1 MLEGS
6 SSNFVIGTPCPE
18 SPTLEMRWIWTTT
31 GNKLLLNVKT
41 LKCIQSQ
48 GRWKKVEMRQCKKT
62 SDSQKI
68 ECTKSNNGKMKIKWK
83 DNLFLNLKSTYVY
96 SNYFWDRWPRP
107 LWRSE
112 KTSCETSTA
121 YKGKQ
126 NMYFQFYLFNGIQ
139 MNMRQPVNHKY

>member
-1 MLEGS
+1 MLESS

-31 GNKLLLNVKT
+31 ENKQLLLNVKT
-41 LKCIQSQ
+41 LKCMQNR
-48 GRWKKVEMRQCKKT
+48 GRWKKVEMKQCKKT

-68 ECTKSNNGKMKIKWK
+68 ECTKSNNGKMEIKWK
-83 DNLFLNLKSTYVY
+83 YNLFLDLKSPYVY
-96 SNYFWDRWPRP
+96 STLRWPHP

-139 MNMRQPVNHKY
+139 MDMHH